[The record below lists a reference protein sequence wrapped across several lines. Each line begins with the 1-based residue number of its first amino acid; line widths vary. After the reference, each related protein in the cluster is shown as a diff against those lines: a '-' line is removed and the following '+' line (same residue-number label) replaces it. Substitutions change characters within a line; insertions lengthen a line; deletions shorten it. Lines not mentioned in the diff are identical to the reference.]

1 MAGKHTDEEL
11 ALLTEEERAGL
22 LEGEEPSQ
30 PEEDK
35 PAPEKAAA
43 EAAEPV
49 KAEDPAPA
57 AQKAPQPA
65 NAAPEQPKDAEP
77 AEEPERPRAAV
88 PNWTAPADA
97 KEKLAD
103 IGKRE
108 SDLEAKF
115 EAGEVT
121 QRQYRETLRGLDGE
135 RRAIEAATFKAE
147 IAAET
152 KAAVWAQQTVTGF
165 LDAHP
170 IYGQNETL
178 FAALDVEVRKLQA
191 SAQDPFAPSILT
203 KAHAKVQAAF
213 QAIGG
218 KAEEPKAK
226 VEEPKPQAKPAPVAP
241 DKQIEVKPRDPI
253 PPSLAKVPAS
263 DPESLDGGKFA
274 LLSRLA
280 DTNYLEF
287 EAAFSKLS
295 DADKNAYLAGA

>member
-1 MAGKHTDEEL
+1 MAGKHTEEEL

-35 PAPEKAAA
+35 PAPAAA
-43 EAAEPV
+43 DAAEPEKV
-49 KAEDPAPA
+49 EEPAPA
-57 AQKAPQPA
+57 AQEAPQPA
-65 NAAPEQPKDAEP
+65 NAAPEQAKVDAS

-88 PNWTAPADA
+88 PDWTAPADA

-103 IGKRE
+103 IDKRE
-108 SDLEAKF
+108 AELDGKF
-115 EAGEVT
+115 DNGEVT
-121 QRQYRETLRGLDGE
+121 QKQYREALRVIEAE
-135 RRAIEAATFKAE
+135 RRAIEEARLKAD

-152 KAAVWAQQTVTGF
+152 RAAVWAQQTVSAF
-165 LDAHP
+165 LDRHT
-170 IYGQNETL
+170 IYKDNETL

-203 KAHAKVQAAF
+203 KAHAKVQSAF
-213 QAIGG
+213 HAIGG
-218 KAEEPKAK
+218 KVEEPKAK
-226 VEEPKPQAKPAPVAP
+226 VEEPKPAGKPAPVAP
-241 DKQIEVKPRDPI
+241 DTKIEVKPRDPI

>member
-30 PEEDK
+30 PDEDK
-35 PAPEKAAA
+35 PDPEKAAA
-43 EAAEPV
+43 DAAEPEKV
-49 KAEDPAPA
+49 EEPAPA
-57 AQKAPQPA
+57 AQEAPQPA
-65 NAAPEQPKDAEP
+65 NAAPEQAKVDAS

-88 PNWTAPADA
+88 PDWTAPADA

-103 IGKRE
+103 IDKRE
-108 SDLEAKF
+108 AELDTKF
-115 EAGEVT
+115 DNGEVT
-121 QRQYRETLRGLDGE
+121 QKQYREALRVIEAE
-135 RRAIEAATFKAE
+135 RRAIEEARLKAD

-152 KAAVWAQQTVTGF
+152 RAAVWAQQTVSAF
-165 LDAHP
+165 LDRHA
-170 IYGQNETL
+170 IYKDNETL

-203 KAHAKVQAAF
+203 KAHAKVQSAF

-218 KAEEPKAK
+218 KVEEPKAK

-241 DKQIEVKPRDPI
+241 DTKIEVKPRDPI

>member
-35 PAPEKAAA
+35 PAPAAAATDAAAPEKA
-43 EAAEPV
+43 EE
-49 KAEDPAPA
+49 PAPA
-57 AQKAPQPA
+57 AQEAPQPA
-65 NAAPEQPKDAEP
+65 NAAPQQQNP
-77 AEEPERPRAAV
+77 ADPVEEPERPRAAV

-135 RRAIEAATFKAE
+135 RRAIEEATFKAE

-152 KAAVWAQQTVTGF
+152 RAAVWKEQTVAGF
-165 LDAHP
+165 MEKHA

-178 FAALDVEVRKLQA
+178 FAALDAEVRKLQA

-226 VEEPKPQAKPAPVAP
+226 VADPKVPAKPAAVPP
-241 DKQIEVKPRDPI
+241 DKQIEVQPRDPI

-274 LLSRLA
+274 VLSRLA
-280 DTNYLEF
+280 DTDFIAY
-287 EAAFSKLS
+287 EAELSRLSEADRNAFLR
-295 DADKNAYLAGA
+295 GA

>member
-11 ALLTEEERAGL
+11 ALLTDEERAGL

-35 PAPEKAAA
+35 PAPATAAA
-43 EAAEPV
+43 DAAEPE
-49 KAEDPAPA
+49 KAEEPAPA
-57 AQKAPQPA
+57 AQEAAQPA
-65 NAAPEQPKDAEP
+65 NAAPEQPKPADAP
-77 AEEPERPRAAV
+77 EEPERTRAAV
-88 PNWTAPADA
+88 PDWTAPADA

-103 IGKRE
+103 IDRREAELDGKF
-108 SDLEAKF
+108 D
-115 EAGEVT
+115 AGEVT
-121 QRQYRETLRGLDGE
+121 QKQYREALRVIDAE
-135 RRAIEAATFKAE
+135 RRAIEEARLKAD

-152 KAAVWAQQTVTGF
+152 RAAVWAQQTVSAF
-165 LDAHP
+165 LDRHA
-170 IYGQNETL
+170 IYKDNETL

-203 KAHAKVQAAF
+203 KAHAKVQSAF

-226 VEEPKPQAKPAPVAP
+226 VEETKPQAKPAPVAP
-241 DKQIEVKPRDPI
+241 DTKIEVKPRDPI

-274 LLSRLA
+274 ALARLMDTDFRAYERELSRLSEA
-280 DTNYLEF
+280 DQD
-287 EAAFSKLS
+287 AFLR
-295 DADKNAYLAGA
+295 GA